1 MQNALELFAS
11 RFTPPRGKNGEALSV
26 CIPSLTGSADAFL
39 ALTLTRDDRLILAI
53 TPGQPEADRL
63 ADDLKILSAKSPTRI
78 LELPPKLADDKSALG
93 TRLKTIAA
101 LKARAINPYPC
112 VVVAS
117 FPALVTPIATSV
129 EPIRISL
136 GGLEGLGGLGG
147 LVEKL
152 AKMGYERLPQVEKEG
167 DCSVRGGIV
176 DFWSPGDE
184 FPVRAEFF
192 GDDLESLRTF
202 NPATQTSIG
211 RIETCEIL
219 PVEEE
224 GLGVR
229 EEGLGVRDQGLEGRG
244 MIFDLLPT
252 NSTILALEHN
262 SYNLS
267 TLLPAPRSPIPAPRS
282 LIPDPYL
289 LHR

>member
-117 FPALVTPIATSV
+117 YPALVTPIATSV

-136 GGLEGLGGLGG
+136 GGLGGL
-147 LVEKL
+147 
-152 AKMGYERLPQVEKEG
+152 
-167 DCSVRGGIV
+167 
-176 DFWSPGDE
+176 
-184 FPVRAEFF
+184 
-192 GDDLESLRTF
+192 
-202 NPATQTSIG
+202 
-211 RIETCEIL
+211 
-219 PVEEE
+219 E
-224 GLGVR
+224 GLGVWEVWGFGR
-229 EEGLGVRDQGLEGRG
+229 FGGLVV
-244 MIFDLLPT
+244 
-252 NSTILALEHN
+252 
-262 SYNLS
+262 
-267 TLLPAPRSPIPAPRS
+267 
-282 LIPDPYL
+282 
-289 LHR
+289 

>member
-39 ALTLTRDDRLILAI
+39 ALTLTRGDRLVLAI
-53 TPGQPEADRL
+53 TPGLPEADRL

-78 LELPPKLADDKSALG
+78 LEFPPKLADDKTALG

-101 LKARAINPYPC
+101 LKAWALNPYPC

-117 FPALVTPIATSV
+117 FPALATPIAAGTDPLRLSQDG
-129 EPIRISL
+129 SSD
-136 GGLEGLGGLGG
+136 LGG
-147 LVEKL
+147 LVGLAGKL
-152 AKMGYERLPQVEKEG
+152 AKFGYERLPQVEKEG

-202 NPATQTSIG
+202 NPATQTSIE
-211 RIETCEIL
+211 RIEKCEIL
-219 PVEEE
+219 PIAESPSTAADGNRQLSVAVENEFKQTE
-224 GLGVR
+224 NKR
-229 EEGLGVRDQGLEGRG
+229 KW
-244 MIFDLLPT
+244 M
-252 NSTILALEHN
+252 
-262 SYNLS
+262 
-267 TLLPAPRSPIPAPRS
+267 
-282 LIPDPYL
+282 
-289 LHR
+289 

>member
-136 GGLEGLGGLGG
+136 GGLEGLGGL
-147 LVEKL
+147 VEKL

-219 PVEEE
+219 PVEDQ
-224 GLGVR
+224 GSGI
-229 EEGLGVRDQGLEGRG
+229 RDQGSGGGDQGAAWKGCKNCVRGQGLSSLSEEGQK
-244 MIFDLLPT
+244 
-252 NSTILALEHN
+252 S
-262 SYNLS
+262 
-267 TLLPAPRSPIPAPRS
+267 SPSP
-282 LIPDPYL
+282 LTPDP
-289 LHR
+289 